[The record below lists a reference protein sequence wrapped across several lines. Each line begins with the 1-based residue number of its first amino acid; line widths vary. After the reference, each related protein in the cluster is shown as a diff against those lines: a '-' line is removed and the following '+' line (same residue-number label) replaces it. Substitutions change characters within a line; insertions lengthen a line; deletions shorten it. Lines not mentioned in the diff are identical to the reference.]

1 MELNIVFLLCC
12 FWCQN
17 VLAYKIL
24 GVALLPSKS
33 HYYIGHSLFKSLAE
47 EGHNL
52 TVITP
57 FLEKTPIKNYKEIF
71 LENSLKEFRKSN
83 SNLQNG
89 LSTNNF
95 KTHDIFFI

>member
-1 MELNIVFLLCC
+1 MKLNIVFLLC

-17 VLAYKIL
+17 VLAYTIL

-47 EGHNL
+47 EGHSL

-71 LENSLKEFRKSN
+71 LENSLEEFQKSN
-83 SNLQNG
+83 TSLQNG
-89 LSTNNF
+89 HWTNNVE
-95 KTHDIFFI
+95 THDIFLI